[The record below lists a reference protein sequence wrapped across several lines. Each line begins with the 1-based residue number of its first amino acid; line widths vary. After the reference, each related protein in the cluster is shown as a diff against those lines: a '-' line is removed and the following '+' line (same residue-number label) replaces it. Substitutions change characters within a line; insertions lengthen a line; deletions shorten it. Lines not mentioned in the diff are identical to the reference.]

1 MTRKWLSTILIG
13 IDAALVVL
21 LIVLLV
27 KSHG

>member
-1 MTRKWLSTILIG
+1 MTRKRLSTIFIG

>member
-1 MTRKWLSTILIG
+1 MKRKWLSTIIIG